1 MTDDPS
7 RYKCDLT
14 ALDPAQ
20 RKRRSELSAE
30 VWPRRLETR
39 ELASG
44 YGPRFPFNPSL
55 FESIAELALL
65 EHLCYPFLEIEL
77 DLSKDKG
84 PIWVR
89 LTGDSSVKGFL
100 RAELG
105 ISNM

>member
-1 MTDDPS
+1 MTDDGS

-20 RKRRSELSAE
+20 RKRHSELSAE
-30 VWPRRLETR
+30 VWPRRLEMK

-44 YGPRFPFNPSL
+44 HGLRFPFDASL

-65 EHLCYPFLEIEL
+65 EHLCCPFLEIEL

-89 LTGDSSVKGFL
+89 LTGDSGVKGFL

-105 ISNM
+105 IANM